1 VVGILVFFDIRVF
14 MVRRSFGEYG
24 HYRGDEVAQAAA
36 LPIAYARHQTFEEC
50 HLDVLG
56 AKRKGKHAGVA
67 CEACHGPQAKH
78 REDPVAVL
86 PRGSHRRSQAL
97 AANWTAKREITR
109 AIVQRTELEPTS
121 LPAVHWQ
128 TALWSRLW

>member
-1 VVGILVFFDIRVF
+1 MVGILVFFDMRVS
-14 MVRRSFGEYG
+14 MVPRSFGEYG

-50 HLDVLG
+50 HLDVFE
-56 AKRKGKHAGVA
+56 AKRKGKHPGVA

-86 PRGSHRRSQAL
+86 PRRVS
-97 AANWTAKREITR
+97 
-109 AIVQRTELEPTS
+109 PTIAS
-121 LPAVHWQ
+121 V
-128 TALWSRLW
+128 